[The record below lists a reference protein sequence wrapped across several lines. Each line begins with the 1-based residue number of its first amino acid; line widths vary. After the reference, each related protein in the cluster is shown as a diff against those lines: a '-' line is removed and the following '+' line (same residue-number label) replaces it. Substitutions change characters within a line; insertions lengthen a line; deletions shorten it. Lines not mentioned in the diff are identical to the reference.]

1 MGLNLLA
8 GAVTLLFTALLTIA
22 GVGAAFI
29 LIPVF
34 VAMGI
39 DVHTAMAT
47 ALLLNSIAM
56 IFASYRFIKNKLI
69 MWRVAVPILVVA
81 TGLSPLGAYVSQG
94 LNRTLL
100 LWLFVG
106 FLLFAAIM
114 MLVYRAKE
122 REVERS
128 QWQQITFG
136 VGVGAFAGFIG
147 GLLGVG
153 GGNIIVPVLVWL
165 GYNPKK
171 ASATTSFIVIFSS
184 FSGFLGHAT
193 VGAVSW
199 QLLVFTGVASAV
211 GALLGA
217 WLMTDK
223 LNRNQVKALIGVV
236 LLGIATKMI
245 YGLVTKNP
253 SAGADKKEH
262 AALVLPAAKAEKGAH
277 HVS

>member
-8 GAVTLLFTALLTIA
+8 GAMTLLFTALLTIA

-56 IFASYRFIKNKLI
+56 IFASFRFIKSKLI
-69 MWRVAVPILVVA
+69 MWRVAIPILVVA
-81 TGLSPLGAYVSQG
+81 TALSPLGAYVSQG

-106 FLLFAAIM
+106 FLVFAAGM
-114 MLVYRAKE
+114 MLLYRAKE
-122 REVERS
+122 REIERS
-128 QWQQITFG
+128 HWQQITFG
-136 VGVGAFAGFIG
+136 VGVGAFAGFVG

-199 QLLVFTGVASAV
+199 QLLAFTGAASAM

-223 LNRNQVKALIGVV
+223 LNRKQVKALIGVV

-245 YGLVTKNP
+245 YGLVTRAP
-253 SAGADKKEH
+253 SAGENKKER
-262 AALVLPAAKAEKGAH
+262 AALVLPPAPTQKGCR
-277 HVS
+277 HVA